1 MNIAA
6 ISTPHGLGGIAVIRV
21 SGPDAIA
28 IVDAHFRPFNP
39 DHSLSGRKTHTLTF
53 GQFYRPSK
61 SPSKGDLPTDEVIDE
76 VVCSIYK
83 APHSFTGEDVVEIS
97 CHGSLYIQSQIL
109 EVLTSNLVS
118 TDSVSSNS
126 LPRVLAAGG
135 ELDKLSREDE
145 PLGEGQSRGGVAR
158 LADPG
163 EFTRR
168 AFANGRMD
176 LSQAEAVAD
185 LIASQTA
192 AQHRVAMSQMK
203 GSISRQL
210 DSLHD
215 QLLKLTSLLELE
227 LDFSEEEVEFADR
240 TQFIALA
247 KEIETEVSRL
257 SNSFSAGNAI
267 KNGIP
272 VAIIGAPNVGKS
284 TLLNA
289 LLKDDRAIVSDIQ
302 GTTRD
307 LIEDT
312 MVLSRPM
319 REGQGGSF
327 LFRFIDTAGI
337 RHTDDTIEQLGIERS
352 IKAAAK
358 AQIILLLTEPGVPYP
373 EIEARPDQHIIYVMN
388 KSDKSG
394 NLSPYE
400 GESERV
406 PSSLIANRSS
416 LSISAL
422 SGDGLEE
429 LEQQLISIATSTT
442 QGSDGV
448 LITNIRHKQLLDQAL
463 QDIRLVIQGFQTHLT
478 GDLVAEDLRA
488 VISSLNSILGRSIT
502 SQDTLNN
509 IFSHFCIGK

>member
-28 IVDAHFRPFNP
+28 IVDAHFRPFKEG
-39 DHSLSGRKTHTLTF
+39 HTLLSRSTHTLTF
-53 GQFYRPSK
+53 GQFYGPSK
-61 SPSKGDLPTDEVIDE
+61 YPLKGDLPTDEVFDE
-76 VVCSIYK
+76 VVCSLYR

-97 CHGSLYIQSQIL
+97 CHGSLYIQQQIL
-109 EVLTSNLVS
+109 EALCQK
-118 TDSVSSNS
+118 TDSS
-126 LPRVLAAGG
+126 LFSHHASLAC
-135 ELDKLSREDE
+135 
-145 PLGEGQSRGGVAR
+145 R
-158 LADPG
+158 LAEPG

-185 LIASQTA
+185 LIASQTS

-210 DSLHD
+210 ASLHD

-247 KEIETEVSRL
+247 KDIETEVTRL

-312 MVLSRPM
+312 MTL
-319 REGQGGSF
+319 GGN

-352 IKAAAK
+352 IKAASK
-358 AQIILLLTEPGVPYP
+358 AQIILLLTEPGIPYP
-373 EIEARPDQHIIYVMN
+373 EIDVRPDQTVIHIEN
-388 KSDKSG
+388 KTDKFQ
-394 NLSPYE
+394 
-400 GESERV
+400 
-406 PSSLIANRSS
+406 
-416 LSISAL
+416 AL
-422 SGDGLEE
+422 NNIGVED
-429 LEQQLISIATSTT
+429 LEQQLISIATAST

-509 IFSHFCIGK
+509 IFAHFCIGK